1 MRRSL
6 PSCPEFGS
14 VMTRRHWTAPR
25 GLIWLRVAATIS
37 AWILLVVYVHR
48 LGHMYRPE
56 ILEVLKSPA
65 LQITATTILLTGLVY
80 FVVLSLPFVPSL
92 GLRSVGMVFVWAA
105 LLVVGHSLSH
115 MGFHDAQAMLSA
127 MRDAV
132 GPLALISLALA
143 YALALAMPFI
153 PGIELS
159 LLIMAVFGPVG
170 ALVAY
175 AATIGGLSLAYAAG
189 QFLPERVMV
198 GLLARVG
205 IAMPR
210 DGVAAAMR
218 GMIAGSGQARSAP
231 RKLAAL
237 LLDHRFL
244 TLAVCLN
251 FPGNAA
257 LGGGGGLALLCG
269 MSRQFGWRSFLLTIA
284 IATSPVP
291 ILVLTGLLNLEP
303 LMEHHGFLHDVLTRI
318 EQLFIHDTERL

>member
-1 MRRSL
+1 MI
-6 PSCPEFGS
+6 
-14 VMTRRHWTAPR
+14 RRHWAAPR

-48 LGHMYRPE
+48 LGHTYRPE
-56 ILEVLKSPA
+56 ILEILKSPA
-65 LQITATTILLTGLVY
+65 LQIAATTILLTGLVY

-115 MGFHDAQAMLSA
+115 MGFHDAQAMLST

-153 PGIELS
+153 PGVELS

-175 AATIGGLSLAYAAG
+175 VATIGGLSLAYAAG
-189 QFLPERVMV
+189 QVLPERVMV

-205 IAMPR
+205 IVMPR

-218 GMIAGSGQARSAP
+218 GVIAESGQPRSAP
-231 RKLAAL
+231 RKLAAM

-269 MSRQFGWRSFLLTIA
+269 ISRQFGWRSFLLTIA

-291 ILVLTGLLNLEP
+291 ILVFTGLLNLEP

-318 EQLFIHDTERL
+318 EQLFIHN